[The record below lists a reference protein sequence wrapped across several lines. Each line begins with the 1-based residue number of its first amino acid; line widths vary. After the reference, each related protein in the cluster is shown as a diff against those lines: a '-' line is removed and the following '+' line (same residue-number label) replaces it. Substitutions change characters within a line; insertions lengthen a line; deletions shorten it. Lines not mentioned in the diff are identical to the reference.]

1 MEVVYIPRILH
12 NEMVLVWFRYGKREA
27 MAYAASKVQ
36 GCYGTVLR
44 VLSEVLN
51 TQ

>member
-1 MEVVYIPRILH
+1 
-12 NEMVLVWFRYGKREA
+12 

-44 VLSEVLN
+44 VLSEVLSGQCN
-51 TQ
+51 VCMYG